1 MSGGLPCSA
10 ALVAAASGLSASPT
24 GATVIGMAV
33 PGVPYNTLVVACG
46 VAAVGCAAGVVGSL
60 ALLRK
65 RPLVGDAAAHATL
78 AGVAGAFL
86 LTGRRD
92 LVSLLTGALVAA
104 LVGLGALVLVRRVT
118 RTRDDAATAIVIGGG
133 FGLGIALVSGITARG
148 IPGGGGL
155 EHFLLG
161 HAAALTADDARLL
174 MAVSAAAIALVV
186 LALKEF
192 TLVAFDA
199 SFAAATG
206 WPVVLLDQALVT
218 LVAVMV
224 VVGLPAA
231 GAVLVTALIVIPP
244 VAARQWTD
252 RVGTLVALAGGCGAA
267 AALAGVVVTSA
278 RPGLP
283 TGPVIVLAAACF
295 CLVSVVASPRRGW
308 LGRTLRA
315 AAERRAWAA
324 GLLLDTCLRASERGD
339 GTFTVADVTDGRTA
353 RAAWRMLEHEGLVE
367 RPHEPTAEARVP
379 RDAWRLSVRGLHRAR
394 QRQRRAAEWVATFD
408 RAPAAAKERFS
419 LDLPACAITTDAG
432 DTRAT

>member
-1 MSGGLPCSA
+1 MSGIVPSLTA
-10 ALVAAASGLSASPT
+10 ILAAASGMSAWPP
-24 GATVIGMAV
+24 GFAVAGMVV
-33 PGVPYNTLVVACG
+33 PGIPYNTLVVACG

-86 LTGRRD
+86 VTGRRD
-92 LVSLLTGALVAA
+92 LASLLTGALVAA

-192 TLVAFDA
+192 ALVAFDA

-206 WPVVLLDQALVT
+206 WPVALLDQALVT

-252 RVGTLVALAGGCGAA
+252 HVGTLVAIAGGCGAT
-267 AALAGVVVTSA
+267 AALAGVILTSA

-295 CLVSVVASPRRGW
+295 CLASIVASPRRGW
-308 LGRTLRA
+308 LGRTIRA

-324 GLLLDTCLRASERGD
+324 GLLLDRCLRVSDRGD
-339 GTFTVADVTDGRTA
+339 GTFTVADMTDGRTA
-353 RAAWRMLEHEGLVE
+353 RAAWRMLEHEGCVE
-367 RPHEPTAEARVP
+367 RLPERTAEGRGP
-379 RDAWRLSVRGLHRAR
+379 RDRWRLSARGLDRAR
-394 QRQRRAAEWVATFD
+394 TRERRAAAWAAAFD
-408 RAPAAAKERFS
+408 RAPAAAREQFS
-419 LDLPACAITTDAG
+419 LDLPACAIATEAG
-432 DTRAT
+432 AEAAP

>member
-1 MSGGLPCSA
+1 VSGGLPCSA
-10 ALVAAASGLSASPT
+10 ALVAAASGLSVSPT
-24 GATVIGMAV
+24 CSSFIGMAV

-206 WPVVLLDQALVT
+206 WPTVLLDQALVT

-267 AALAGVVVTSA
+267 AALAGVIVTSA

-324 GLLLDTCLRASERGD
+324 GLLLDTCLRAAERGD

-353 RAAWRMLEHEGLVE
+353 RTAWRMLEHEGLVE
-367 RPHEPTAEARVP
+367 RLHEHTAEGRVP
-379 RDAWRLSVRGLHRAR
+379 RDAWRLSGRGLDRAR
-394 QRQRRAAEWVATFD
+394 ERRRRAADWAAAFD
-408 RAPAAAKERFS
+408 RAPAAARERFS
-419 LDLPACAITTDAG
+419 LDLPECAIATDAG
-432 DTRAT
+432 ATRAT